1 MLMYFKLFFLG
12 IMLSLDVPSKMR
24 WRNEGLVT
32 ELALKWLFSGVCPF
46 VRLKSSILGETFG
59 TIPKWMER
67 EWNKGGKENKGMNE
81 SNWFHLTSFECSTF
95 FPQGNAF
102 HLHVENAYIVFEIK
116 FTHFSK
122 GCFGSLLQNFKPW

>member
-24 WRNEGLVT
+24 WRNESLVT

-46 VRLKSSILGETFG
+46 VGLKSSILGETFG

-81 SNWFHLTSFECSTF
+81 SNSWVTRDVTKSQTKKLSILLSFYFLKVLQYLNTF
-95 FPQGNAF
+95 
-102 HLHVENAYIVFEIK
+102 
-116 FTHFSK
+116 T
-122 GCFGSLLQNFKPW
+122 

>member
-1 MLMYFKLFFLG
+1 MYFKLFFLG

-67 EWNKGGKENKGMNE
+67 EWNKGGKENKGMNV
-81 SNWFHLTSFECSTF
+81 SNWFHLTSFDAARFSHKEMLFICMLRMDSF
-95 FPQGNAF
+95 WN
-102 HLHVENAYIVFEIK
+102 EIYPYLERM
-116 FTHFSK
+116 F
-122 GCFGSLLQNFKPW
+122 